1 MSESVRVSRTNVID
15 KTKFLLRKQSKSNRW
30 YSFCHCWERTISQVA
45 VSIQHPETKK
55 IKNKETNNISPID
68 SMNRVRTL
76 YNPLNHIWL
85 RAKEPL
91 QNKATRR
98 RILEIGLTERGLED
112 IGDVTSLQ
120 QPNASFK
127 RGDELLRINFDGHS
141 ITSADELYHTVWET
155 FSDQLSIVAPVS
167 GKATETESSLESLE
181 EDGFDQD
188 TVLVGIETT
197 KEEWEEICQQTKF
210 VDRSEYNQ
218 IIQGQP
224 RGAFYE

>member
-1 MSESVRVSRTNVID
+1 MS
-15 KTKFLLRKQSKSNRW
+15 L
-30 YSFCHCWERTISQVA
+30 
-45 VSIQHPETKK
+45 
-55 IKNKETNNISPID
+55 
-68 SMNRVRTL
+68 VRTL

-98 RILEIGLTERGLED
+98 ILEIGLTERGLED

-120 QPNASFK
+120 QPKASFK

-155 FSDQLSIVAPVS
+155 FSDQLSIVSPVS

-181 EDGFDQD
+181 EDGFDED

-197 KEEWEEICQQTKF
+197 KEECEEICKQKQF
-210 VDRSEYNQ
+210 VDQWEYNH
-218 IIQGQP
+218 GVLSTSSDM
-224 RGAFYE
+224 